1 MLTDT
6 FRTFFKTWQKIKVF
20 RMEISTLNFS
30 KLQERLRKLVTC
42 NDSFMWRLW
51 KQKCKVARECAR
63 VTRTREKPYSFCYT
77 IQQHQV
83 KDIGEQALLDFSI
96 GISSLQKS
104 GFSDFLL
111 KSWAFFIL
119 LRQIFSLSV
128 LCYPYIKGLSSCST
142 QIISCRNRFFAS
154 LTHNLLDKNTSFRI
168 LQQPN
173 R

>member
-1 MLTDT
+1 
-6 FRTFFKTWQKIKVF
+6 
-20 RMEISTLNFS
+20 MEISTLNFS

-96 GISSLQKS
+96 GISSLQKEWFQW
-104 GFSDFLL
+104 FSPQKLSIFHSFKADFLTFGAL
-111 KSWAFFIL
+111 LPIYKGGSAHVARKSFL
-119 LRQIFSLSV
+119 V
-128 LCYPYIKGLSSCST
+128 VT
-142 QIISCRNRFFAS
+142 AS
-154 LTHNLLDKNTSFRI
+154 LPLSLI
-168 LQQPN
+168 IY
-173 R
+173 

>member
-96 GISSLQKS
+96 GISSLQKEWFQW
-104 GFSDFLL
+104 FSPQKLSIFHSFKADFLTFGAL
-111 KSWAFFIL
+111 LPIYKGGSAHVARKSFL
-119 LRQIFSLSV
+119 V
-128 LCYPYIKGLSSCST
+128 VT
-142 QIISCRNRFFAS
+142 AS
-154 LTHNLLDKNTSFRI
+154 LPLSLI
-168 LQQPN
+168 IY
-173 R
+173 

>member
-96 GISSLQKS
+96 GISSLQKEWFQW
-104 GFSDFLL
+104 FSPQKLSIFYSFKADFLTFGAL
-111 KSWAFFIL
+111 LPIYKGGSAHVARKSFL
-119 LRQIFSLSV
+119 V
-128 LCYPYIKGLSSCST
+128 VT
-142 QIISCRNRFFAS
+142 AS
-154 LTHNLLDKNTSFRI
+154 LPLSLI
-168 LQQPN
+168 IY
-173 R
+173 